1 MSCHGL
7 SFGRTILSS
16 GATRNS
22 FVNAF
27 DRPFCALHMPTE
39 LICYRQIS
47 YTCSWGLGKLVLD
60 SAVFFPFQATI
71 SFLKEISFVLELFL
85 SFYSTKSYFTQSIRK
100 IALHEMKSMS
110 MSFVSSHTHIINLSE
125 WVTMTVVIIYETFC
139 HVYRRFFITR
149 NNVIVKISIKNNA
162 FVPVQA
168 KPTIKL
174 VRIFFQWIRQFIS
187 MMNSKLCLTYCGK
200 VVQNHYFV
208 STDLNIVTAS
218 LFAIGELLP
227 LLKKGN
233 DIFES

>member
-1 MSCHGL
+1 
-7 SFGRTILSS
+7 
-16 GATRNS
+16 
-22 FVNAF
+22 
-27 DRPFCALHMPTE
+27 
-39 LICYRQIS
+39 
-47 YTCSWGLGKLVLD
+47 
-60 SAVFFPFQATI
+60 
-71 SFLKEISFVLELFL
+71 
-85 SFYSTKSYFTQSIRK
+85 
-100 IALHEMKSMS
+100 
-110 MSFVSSHTHIINLSE
+110 
-125 WVTMTVVIIYETFC
+125 MTVVIMYETFC
-139 HVYRRFFITR
+139 HVYMRFFITR

-187 MMNSKLCLTYCGK
+187 MMNSTLCLTYCGK